1 MHAAAPLP
9 AAVAWSRA
17 GAIAISLGLIALGL
31 VWELWL
37 APTGRGTLAIKVLP
51 LAFALSGLSRC
62 RMTTY
67 RWLSLV
73 LWLYF
78 AEGVVRASTERG
90 ISAVLAGLEIVL
102 SLALFL
108 ACVAHIRTR
117 LRGARIA
124 AP

>member
-1 MHAAAPLP
+1 M
-9 AAVAWSRA
+9 
-17 GAIAISLGLIALGL
+17 AITVGLIALGL
-31 VWELWL
+31 MWELWL

-51 LAFALSGLSRC
+51 LAFALSGLSKC
-62 RMTTY
+62 RMHTY

-90 ISAVLAGLEIVL
+90 TSAVLAGLEIVL

-108 ACVAHIRTR
+108 ACVVHVRTR

-124 AP
+124 AT

>member
-1 MHAAAPLP
+1 M
-9 AAVAWSRA
+9 
-17 GAIAISLGLIALGL
+17 AITLGLIALGL
-31 VWELWL
+31 MWELWL

-51 LAFALSGLSRC
+51 LAFAISGLSKC
-62 RMTTY
+62 RMPTY
-67 RWLSLV
+67 RWLSLL

-90 ISAVLAGLEIVL
+90 TAAVLAGLEIVL
-102 SLALFL
+102 SLTLFL
-108 ACVAHIRTR
+108 ACVVHVRTR